1 MDKNT
6 KDIVTIAGSTAGAF
20 GFIMLV
26 LIVSTHLFHFIRD
39 TIKYHRYQEAVKEYQ
54 QCAQKYQDEYSV
66 RVYCGDS
73 PPSSIM
79 F

>member
-1 MDKNT
+1 MIMDQNT
-6 KDIVTIAGSTAGAF
+6 KDIVIIAGSTAGAF
-20 GFIMLV
+20 GFVMLA
-26 LIVSTHLFHFIRD
+26 LIGVHFIGD
-39 TIKYHRYQEAVKEYQ
+39 TIKYHRYQEAVKEYR

>member
-1 MDKNT
+1 MNKEI
-6 KDIVTIAGSTAGAF
+6 KDTVIIVGSTAGAF
-20 GFIMLV
+20 GFVMLA
-26 LIVSTHLFHFIRD
+26 LIGVHFIWD

-66 RVYCGDS
+66 RVYCGDY

-79 F
+79 N